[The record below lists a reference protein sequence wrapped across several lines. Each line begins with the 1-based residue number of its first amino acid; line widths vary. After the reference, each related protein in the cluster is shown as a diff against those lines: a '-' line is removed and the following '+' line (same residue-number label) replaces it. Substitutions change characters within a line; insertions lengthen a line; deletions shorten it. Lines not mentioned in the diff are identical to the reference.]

1 MKINEITRT
10 GGLVSIKGQKK
21 PSDAIF
27 YDKIDF
33 EDIYKSGTGSVKNY
47 FTIDANDN
55 LTALV
60 STTKNNEL
68 VRMENII
75 NKKGLITTIIFS
87 ILEHEKQVRI
97 RPTEDLTYAGFRW
110 LLGVVR
116 FQKYFSA
123 TDYNG
128 KPINTIELEDDWMD
142 ESEKIGI
149 ILTKKKKLSED
160 IYKYQNQNYE
170 CNLIMPMLKWI
181 GHRYL
186 L

>member
-1 MKINEITRT
+1 MA
-10 GGLVSIKGQKK
+10 SAKGQRQ
-21 PSDAIF
+21 SNSAVL
-27 YDKIDF
+27 YEEIDF
-33 EDIYKSGTGSVKNY
+33 EKIYKDETGPINAYYTVDQEEY
-47 FTIDANDN
+47 
-55 LTALV
+55 LTAMV
-60 STTKNNEL
+60 ATTENNEL

-87 ILEHEKQVRI
+87 ILEHENQVRI
-97 RPTEDLTYAGFRW
+97 RPTEDLTYAGLKW

-128 KPINTIELEDDWMD
+128 KSINTMELENDWID

-160 IYKYQNQNYE
+160 IYKYQHQENYGSPF
-170 CNLIMPMLKWI
+170 IMPMLKWI
-181 GHRYL
+181 GDKDL